1 MAKIING
8 IAASEGIGIAPAY
21 VLQVPDLS
29 YQRTLSTNR
38 RRDVFKFHGA
48 LAQSIHQ
55 LQLIQQRSRSN
66 SGGDAGVAVLN
77 AHITMLR
84 DPDLTARVE
93 NVIQRDGQN
102 APTAV
107 DTVIDGYVRTLKQ
120 AVDNPYMLARVAD
133 FEDVRQRIIA
143 NLLGKQLPDIASI
156 NKPVVVVAHNLTPS
170 DTSQMSNKYIK
181 GIISDLGGTTSHVAI
196 MSRTLQIPAIVGTQ
210 SVTNTVKNGE
220 QLIVDGINGHAL
232 IDPSESEV
240 TVYTQRGVSFALAR
254 QDNAKLVHAKS
265 VTASGE
271 EVKIKANVGT
281 PADVKGANN
290 SGAEGIGLVRTEFL
304 YMDSDHLPS
313 EEEQLSAYKQIVMGM
328 HGKPVTFRTLDIGGD
343 KPLSYLPFPKELN
356 PAMGGRAIRLCFS
369 RPEIFNTQLRALIR
383 ASQFGPINIM
393 FPMIATVDELRK
405 AKNAFYAQRKEL
417 AKETPGIGQHIKLG
431 MMMEVPAAAL
441 TASILA
447 KECDFFSIGTN
458 DLIQY
463 CFAADRANERLAY
476 LYQPLSPAILRL
488 VQSIIKAGHDHGTT
502 VAMCGEMAGDRLAI
516 PLLVGMGL
524 DQYSMNSGAVLSTRA
539 ELKRLKVSDCQQLV
553 SAVLSNCEDDQQVKD
568 YVKKWLQDRN
578 ILSF

>member
-8 IAASEGIGIAPAY
+8 IAASDGIGIAPAY

-29 YQRTLSTNR
+29 YERTPSKSR
-38 RRDVFKFHGA
+38 RRDIFKFHGA

-55 LQLIQQRSRSN
+55 LQLIQKRSRSN
-66 SGGDAGVAVLN
+66 AGGDAGVAVLN

-93 NVIQRDGQN
+93 KVIKEEGQN
-102 APTAV
+102 APMAV
-107 DTVIDGYVRTLKQ
+107 ETVIDSYVKILKQ

-133 FEDVRQRIIA
+133 FEDVRRRILA
-143 NLLGKQLPDIASI
+143 NLLGKPLPDIAAI
-156 NKPVVVVAHNLTPS
+156 DKPVVVVAHNLTPS
-170 DTSQMSNKYIK
+170 DTSQMNSKYVK

-210 SVTNTVKNGE
+210 SITGSVHDGE
-220 QLIVDGINGHAL
+220 RLIVDGTHGNAL
-232 IDPSESEV
+232 LQPSDSEV
-240 TVYTQRGVSFALAR
+240 TIYTQRGVSFALAR
-254 QDNAKLVHAKS
+254 RENAKLVHEQT

-271 EVKIKANVGT
+271 KLKITANVGT
-281 PADVKGANN
+281 PADVKGANQA
-290 SGAEGIGLVRTEFL
+290 GAEGIGLVRTEFL
-304 YMDSDHLPS
+304 YMDTDHLPS
-313 EEEQLSAYKQIVMGM
+313 EEEQLAAYKQIVMGM
-328 HGKPVTFRTLDIGGD
+328 HGKPTTFRTLDIGGD

-393 FPMIATVDELRK
+393 FPMIATVDELRR
-405 AKNAFYAQRKEL
+405 AKKAFYAARDQL
-417 AKETPGIGQHIKLG
+417 AADTPGIGDHIHLG
-431 MMMEVPAAAL
+431 MMMEIPAAAL
-441 TASILA
+441 IADILA

-463 CFAADRANERLAY
+463 CFAADRANEQLAY
-476 LYQPLSPAILRL
+476 LYQPMNPAILRL
-488 VQSIIKAGHDHGTT
+488 IKSIIEAGRANDTT

-524 DQYSMNSGAVLSTRA
+524 DQYSMNSGAVLAARSEIRQLHVR
-539 ELKRLKVSDCQQLV
+539 ECQQLLN
-553 SAVLSNCEDDQQVKD
+553 SVLTDCVDDAQVKKR
-568 YVKKWLQDRN
+568 VQQWLEQHH
-578 ILSF
+578 LTV

>member
-8 IAASEGIGIAPAY
+8 IAASSGIGIAPAY

-29 YQRTLSTNR
+29 YDRTPSKNP

-66 SGGDAGVAVLN
+66 TGGDTGVAVLN
-77 AHITMLR
+77 AHISMLR

-93 NVIQRDGQN
+93 NVIQHDLLN

-133 FEDVRQRIIA
+133 FEDVRRRILA
-143 NLLGKQLPDIASI
+143 NLLGKTLPDIAAI

-170 DTSQMSNKYIK
+170 DTSQMNSKYVK
-181 GIISDLGGTTSHVAI
+181 GIVSDLGGTTSHVAI

-210 SVTNTVKNGE
+210 SVTDSVQAG
-220 QLIVDGINGHAL
+220 QRLIVDGTSGHA
-232 IDPSESEV
+232 IIQPSDSEV
-240 TVYTQRGVSFALAR
+240 TIYTQRGVSFALAR
-254 QDNAKLVHAKS
+254 KENAKLVHQKT

-271 EVKIKANVGT
+271 KLKLLANVGT
-281 PADVKGANN
+281 PADIKDASAN
-290 SGAEGIGLVRTEFL
+290 GAEGIGLVRTEFL

-313 EEEQLSAYKQIVMGM
+313 EEEQLSAYKEIVTGM
-328 HGKPVTFRTLDIGGD
+328 HGKSVTFRTLDIGGD

-356 PAMGGRAIRLCFS
+356 PAMGGRAIRLCFD

-383 ASQFGPINIM
+383 ASQFGPVNIM
-393 FPMIATVDELRK
+393 FPMIATVDELQR

-417 AKETPGIGQHIKLG
+417 AKDTPGIGDHIKLG
-431 MMMEVPAAAL
+431 MMIEVPAAAL
-441 TASILA
+441 TADTLA
-447 KECDFFSIGTN
+447 QECDFFSIGTN

-463 CFAADRANERLAY
+463 CFAADRANEKLAY
-476 LYQPLSPAILRL
+476 LYQPLSPAIIKL
-488 VQSIIKAGHDHGTT
+488 VSSVVKAGHAHGTT

-516 PLLVGMGL
+516 PLLAGMGL
-524 DQYSMNSGAVLSTRA
+524 DEYSMNAGAILSTRA
-539 ELKRLKVSDCQQLV
+539 ELRKLKVRDCQKLLSQ
-553 SAVLSNCEDDQQVKD
+553 VLATCPNEAQVKD
-568 YVKKWLQDRN
+568 RVSQWLDAHGMP
-578 ILSF
+578 LY

>member
-8 IAASEGIGIAPAY
+8 IPASEGIGIAPAY

-29 YQRTLSTNR
+29 YDRTLSKNP
-38 RRDVFKFHGA
+38 RRDIFKFHGA

-66 SGGDAGVAVLN
+66 TGGDTGVAVLN

-93 NVIQRDGQN
+93 QVIQHDHQN

-133 FEDVRQRIIA
+133 FEDVRRRILA
-143 NLLGKQLPDIASI
+143 NLLGKTLPDIAAI
-156 NKPVVVVAHNLTPS
+156 DKPVVVVAHNLTPS
-170 DTSQMSNKYIK
+170 DTSQMNSRYVK
-181 GIISDLGGTTSHVAI
+181 GIVSDLGGTTSHVAI

-210 SVTNTVKNGE
+210 KVTDSVQSG
-220 QLIVDGINGHAL
+220 QRLIVDGTNGNAL
-232 IDPSESEV
+232 IQPSDSEV
-240 TVYTQRGVSFALAR
+240 TIYTQRGVSFALAR
-254 QDNAKLVHAKS
+254 KENAKLVRAKT

-271 EVKIKANVGT
+271 QLKLLANVGT
-281 PADVKGANN
+281 PADIKDANAD
-290 SGAEGIGLVRTEFL
+290 GAEGIGLVRTEFL

-313 EEEQLSAYKQIVMGM
+313 EEEQLSAYKEIVTGM

-356 PAMGGRAIRLCFS
+356 PAMGGRAIRLCFE

-383 ASQFGPINIM
+383 ASQFGPVNIM
-393 FPMIATVDELRK
+393 FPMISTVDELKR
-405 AKNAFYAQRKEL
+405 AKNAFYAQRKKL
-417 AKETPGIGQHIKLG
+417 AKDTPGIGDYIKLG

-441 TASILA
+441 TADILA

-463 CFAADRANERLAY
+463 CFAADRANEKLSY

-488 VQSIIKAGHDHGTT
+488 VWSIIKAGHVHGTT

-516 PLLVGMGL
+516 PLLTGMGL
-524 DQYSMNSGAVLSTRA
+524 DQYSMNSGAILATRS
-539 ELKRLKVSDCQQLV
+539 ELRHLKVRDCQRLLNQ
-553 SAVLSNCEDDQQVKD
+553 VLDNCDNDAEVKSQVKQ
-568 YVKKWLQDRN
+568 WLKAHG
-578 ILSF
+578 LLAY